1 MVEVTVKKVGINMV
15 EVTRHTVSWLNS
27 SVTLLVSKAPLKKRL
42 FLSGLDIPF

>member
-1 MVEVTVKKVGINMV
+1 MQVAGGGASAGLT
-15 EVTRHTVSWLNS
+15 THTVPWLNS